1 MHLASDSA
9 VRRRM
14 RDIPVTYVAFDLLY
28 LDGHSTLPLR
38 YEQRRELLEA
48 LELEGPAWR
57 APAYHR
63 GEGSALLAATK
74 RARDRGRGRQAARL
88 PLRARPA
95 QRRAG
100 SRSRTS
106 ASRTW

>member
-14 RDIPVTYVAFDLLY
+14 RDTPVTYVVFDLLY
-28 LDGHSTLPLR
+28 LDGHSTLTLS

-48 LELEGPAWR
+48 LELDGPAWR

-63 GEGSALLAATK
+63 GEGGALLAAT
-74 RARDRGRGRQAARL
+74 RELGIEGDRRQAAR
-88 PLRARPA
+88 PAPTSRPGA
-95 QRRAG
+95 PRPG
-100 SRSRTS
+100 
-106 ASRTW
+106 